1 VLPDNT
7 NRRLDLSATITTTI
21 EDQLAE
27 VRRRIN
33 CIQACAQACGLP
45 RLRGHIDALHEAE
58 ASVRAAARQ
67 APGEVE
73 EKLGRLRTR
82 VDVAEHSLS
91 ADVSGD
97 WPTFVVAVEAEL
109 DTWDTYLERLQTSVA
124 AKAWKARAQAET
136 AIAEVRTR
144 RIAVDEHLAHAR
156 DRTDD
161 AWQEQRERVTAARDE
176 LEQKVDQLSTK
187 FN

>member
-1 VLPDNT
+1 
-7 NRRLDLSATITTTI
+7 LSATITI

-27 VRRRIN
+27 VRRRID
-33 CIQACAQACGLP
+33 CMQACAQACGLP
-45 RLRGHIDALHEAE
+45 RVRRHLDALDEAE

-67 APGEVE
+67 APDEID
-73 EKLGRLRTR
+73 EKLSQLTTR
-82 VDVAEHSLS
+82 VDVAEHSLT
-91 ADVSGD
+91 ADLSGD
-97 WPTFVVAVEAEL
+97 WPTFVAAVEAEL
-109 DTWDTYLERLQTSVA
+109 DTCDTYLERLQTSVA
-124 AKAWKARAQAET
+124 AKAWEARAQAET
-136 AIAEVRTR
+136 AIAEVRTH

-161 AWQEQRERVTAARDE
+161 AWEEQRQRVTAARDE

>member
-1 VLPDNT
+1 
-7 NRRLDLSATITTTI
+7 LSTTTTTI

-27 VRRRIN
+27 VRRRIDY
-33 CIQACAQACGLP
+33 IQVCAQACGLP
-45 RLRGHIDALHEAE
+45 RLRPHLDALREAE

-109 DTWDTYLERLQTSVA
+109 DTWATYLERLQTSVA
-124 AKAWKARAQAET
+124 AKAWKTRAQAET
-136 AIAEVRTR
+136 AIAEARTR

-156 DRTDD
+156 ERTDG
-161 AWQEQRERVTAARDE
+161 AWHEQRRRVTAARDE
-176 LEQKVDQLSTK
+176 LEQKVDQLTTK